1 MPSPADLK
9 YTKEHEWVRVEG
21 DIGKVGITDYAQD
34 QLGDIVFVDLP
45 DTGASVSHM
54 QKFGEIESVKAVSE
68 LYSPVTG
75 EVLEA
80 NVSLAE
86 NPQFVNDDPYGEGW
100 MLRVR
105 LSEPKEIEKLLS
117 AQDYDDFIAQGAE

>member
-1 MPSPADLK
+1 
-9 YTKEHEWVRVEG
+9 
-21 DIGKVGITDYAQD
+21 
-34 QLGDIVFVDLP
+34 
-45 DTGASVSHM
+45 
-54 QKFGEIESVKAVSE
+54 VKAVSE

-80 NVSLAE
+80 NVGLAE

-105 LSEPKEIEKLLS
+105 LSEPGEIEKLLS